1 MRLTKTMF
9 FMTALLLSCL
19 LTGCGG
25 GGGSTVDTTAP
36 TITSA
41 EMVPPEI
48 SFPSG
53 SVTVRTVATDDTSI
67 SSVVLNITNSLTG
80 VVVPHTLAKTTGNI
94 YEANITVSYTG
105 VAPAEQTYTFY
116 VVVTDAA
123 GNTKTQYAGRVIFRP
138 ELPPSL

>member
-1 MRLTKTMF
+1 MRFTKTIF
-9 FMTALLLSCL
+9 IMTALLLSCL

-25 GGGSTVDTTAP
+25 GSGSKVDTTAP
-36 TITSA
+36 TITST
-41 EMVPPEI
+41 EMVPPEV

-67 SSVVLNITNSLTG
+67 SSVVLNVTNSITG
-80 VVVPHTLAKTTGNI
+80 AVVPYPLTNTTGNI
-94 YEANITVSYTG
+94 YEADVTVSYTG
-105 VAPAEQTYTFY
+105 VAPAEQIYTFN

>member
-1 MRLTKTMF
+1 MRLAKTMF

-19 LTGCGG
+19 LIGCGG

-41 EMVPPEI
+41 EMVPPEV

-53 SVTVRTVATDDTSI
+53 SVTVRTVATDNNAI
-67 SSVVLNITNSLTG
+67 SSVVLNVANSLTG
-80 VVVPHTLAKTTGNI
+80 AVVPHTLTKTTGNI
-94 YEANITVSYTG
+94 YEASVIVSYTG
-105 VAPAEQTYTFY
+105 VAPAEQTYTFN
-116 VVVTDAA
+116 VLVTDAA
-123 GNTKTQYAGRVIFRP
+123 GNTKTQYAGRVVFQP